1 MSFRKEE
8 KIETTFYQQKLLL
21 DKIIKLGGK
30 LLYPSRKISSIY
42 FDSKNFEM
50 HNESEEGILPRKK
63 IRIRYYNN
71 NQENSNLEY
80 KISSFEG
87 KYKTTN
93 KLNLKLLNRYLRE
106 GCVDQKYGFCY
117 PIIKITYDRRYY
129 TLNNVRITF
138 DDNINY
144 QIFNS
149 KIKILD
155 EVGVVELKSKTDK
168 EIENIDKIL
177 PLARKRFSKF
187 SRAFSYL
194 NI

>member
-168 EIENIDKIL
+168 EIEDIDKIL

>member
-1 MSFRKEE
+1 
-8 KIETTFYQQKLLL
+8 
-21 DKIIKLGGK
+21 
-30 LLYPSRKISSIY
+30 
-42 FDSKNFEM
+42 M

-71 NQENSNLEY
+71 DQENSNLEY

-87 KYKTTN
+87 RYKTTN
-93 KLNLKLLNRYLRE
+93 KLNLGLLNRYLRE

-117 PIIKITYDRRYY
+117 PIIKITYDRSYY

-138 DDNINY
+138 DDNIIY
-144 QIFNS
+144 QNFNS

-155 EVGVVELKSKTDK
+155 EAGVVELKSKKDK
-168 EIENIDKIL
+168 GIEDIDKIL
-177 PLARKRFSKF
+177 PLTRKRFSKF

>member
-21 DKIIKLGGK
+21 DKIIKLGGR
-30 LLYPSRKISSIY
+30 LFYPPRKISSIY

-71 NQENSNLEY
+71 DQENSNLEY

-93 KLNLKLLNRYLRE
+93 KLNLRLLNRYLRE

-168 EIENIDKIL
+168 EIEDIDKIL

>member
-21 DKIIKLGGK
+21 DKIIKLGGR
-30 LLYPSRKISSIY
+30 LFYPPRKISSIY

-93 KLNLKLLNRYLRE
+93 KLNLRLLNRYLRE

-168 EIENIDKIL
+168 EIEDIDKIL

>member
-30 LLYPSRKISSIY
+30 LLYPSRRISSIY

-71 NQENSNLEY
+71 DQENSNLEY

-87 KYKTTN
+87 RYKTTN
-93 KLNLKLLNRYLRE
+93 KLNLGLLNRYLRE

-138 DDNINY
+138 DDNIIY
-144 QIFNS
+144 QNFNS

-155 EVGVVELKSKTDK
+155 EAGVVELKSKKDK
-168 EIENIDKIL
+168 GIEDIDKIL
-177 PLARKRFSKF
+177 PLTRKRFSKF